1 MDKNMERVRPF
12 RCVEGVIESTGSQ
25 QEDIKSRIRLHTIGL
40 GRMKTMAK
48 NNSGE
53 SHKSWG

>member
-1 MDKNMERVRPF
+1 MERVRPF